1 MDRLQTF
8 LDMGGYAMFVWP
20 AYAVAIGGLIG
31 LLVVSLRGMRGQE
44 AALRSLRS
52 SLPHRARVSGGSGDD
67 A

>member
-1 MDRLQTF
+1 MDRLQVF

-31 LLVVSLRGMRGQE
+31 LLAVSLHGMRGHE

-52 SLPHRARVSGGSGDD
+52 NLPHRARVSGESGDD